1 MYICTYMYISFL
13 SNWRKNKIFVDLVE
27 NFVKLTGFLQ
37 RWFDFTQ
44 KLKLQRKFIPD
55 KILLKTSFQIVL
67 GTFFNHEKNE
77 WLYYF
82 SNGIAVVVYIITGI
96 VGRLASLMQKHSER
110 LRLIHF
116 KQYLPVLFPNKIAVN
131 HISFY
136 WQDFFS
142 IDVQRSVIP
151 SGIGNHTGDLW
162 WKFLPIQFWLC
173 YLIVAYH
180 RSHVVSH
187 CFHQ

>member
-1 MYICTYMYISFL
+1 M
-13 SNWRKNKIFVDLVE
+13 
-27 NFVKLTGFLQ
+27 
-37 RWFDFTQ
+37 
-44 KLKLQRKFIPD
+44 
-55 KILLKTSFQIVL
+55 L

-96 VGRLASLMQKHSER
+96 VGILASLMHKHSER

-116 KQYLPVLFPNKIAVN
+116 KQYFDVLFPKGIAIN
-131 HISFY
+131 HISFS

-142 IDVQRSVIP
+142 IDVQRFVIP
-151 SGIGNHTGDLW
+151 SGVGNHTGDLW

-187 CFHQ
+187 CFHQQLCFDVVLKNATIADSDVPRSHWYSLCNVSENIVRRASNCQCPLTNGPTSLFSVIL